1 MRLCELCNAQPIARI
16 ALLRGRS
23 EDRVWLCTGCF
34 GRYEDHELEPAELLA
49 LVRLTSGRRGR
60 CEWCAER
67 PPSTQARIAVADGSV
82 FAFWL
87 CASCAHEA
95 QDQGGSVLHGQAAIA
110 GDTMSDPRYDR
121 ALEIARRRRGMRRV
135 K

>member
-1 MRLCELCNAQPIARI
+1 VRLCDLCNAEPIARV

-23 EDRVWLCTGCF
+23 EDRVWLCTSCF

-49 LVRLTSGRRGR
+49 LVRLTARRRGR
-60 CEWCAER
+60 CEWCTEL
-67 PPSTQARIAVADGSV
+67 PPSTQARIPVADGRI

-87 CASCAHEA
+87 CTPCAREA
-95 QDQGGSVLHGQAAIA
+95 KEQGGSVLTGQTAIA
-110 GDTMSDPRYDR
+110 GDARSDPRYDH
-121 ALEIARRRRGMRRV
+121 ALEVARRRRGIRRI